1 VGAVDH
7 GCRGAARGGEAV
19 SAGVDGILQL
29 IKGLGRGGAEQLLVD
44 LGRRFD
50 RDRFRH
56 EFAYLLP
63 WKDALAEELRDQG
76 YDVNCLEGGRG
87 VGWVDRLRRLVRD
100 RGIRLVHAHSPYA
113 AIGAR
118 VALAGTRLVY
128 TEHNLWPRYHR
139 ATYWGN
145 LLTFPRNEHVF
156 TVSDEVRDSIRYPPA
171 LGFLSTPPVETLYH
185 GVDLERLDAEPAAA
199 DVREEIGIPPDAP
212 LVGTV
217 GNFTP
222 KKAHADLV
230 EALPMIRH
238 DVPDARL
245 VLVGLGP
252 LEADLRQRVRRL
264 GLDDAVVFAGFRTDA
279 PRLAAAFDVFVL
291 PSRFEGLSIALL
303 EAMALGRAVVATR
316 VGGNAEVIEDRTS
329 GVLVPAGDRRSLA
342 GAVTGL
348 LQDDA
353 LREKLGREARRR
365 AARFDIGVAAA
376 RMEEVYGRLL
386 GG

>member
-1 VGAVDH
+1 MD
-7 GCRGAARGGEAV
+7 
-19 SAGVDGILQL
+19 GVLQL

-44 LGRRFD
+44 AGRRFD
-50 RDRFRH
+50 RDRFRY

-63 WKDALAEELRDQG
+63 WKDALAGELRSQG
-76 YDVNCLEGGRG
+76 FEVHCLEGGRG
-87 VGWVDRLRRLVRD
+87 MGWVERLRRLVRD
-100 RGIRLVHAHSPYA
+100 RGIRLVHAHSPYPA
-113 AIGAR
+113 VAAR
-118 VALAGTRLVY
+118 VALAGTRIVY
-128 TEHNLWPRYHR
+128 TEHNLWQRYHP

-145 LLTFPRNEHVF
+145 LLTFARNHHVF
-156 TVSDEVRDSIRYPPA
+156 AVSDQVRSSIRYPPA
-171 LGFLSTPPVETLYH
+171 LGFLSMPPVETLYH
-185 GVDLERLDAEPAAA
+185 GVDLRRLEAGAGGAE
-199 DVREEIGIPPDAP
+199 VRRELGIPRKAP

-230 EALPMIRH
+230 EAFALLRREAPA
-238 DVPDARL
+238 ARL
-245 VLVGLGP
+245 VFVGLGP
-252 LEADLRQRVRRL
+252 LEAELRERVARL

-316 VGGNAEVIEDRTS
+316 VGGNAEVIEDGVS
-329 GVLVPAGDRRSLA
+329 GVLVKAGDRRALA
-342 GAVTGL
+342 AEVAAL
-348 LQDDA
+348 LNDA
-353 LREKLGREARRR
+353 PRRRELGEEARRR

-386 GG
+386 DGG